1 MNEDKLNLST
11 RKLLKNVGINSQRI
25 IENNIR
31 SAVESGDIKS
41 DKKIKVLIS
50 VKIEELNIN
59 ENIEGDIEVE
69 L

>member
-11 RKLLKNVGINSQRI
+11 RRLLKNVGINSQRI

-31 SAVESGDIKS
+31 SAVESGKIKS